1 MALANLLNGAIDN
14 MAKEE
19 TEEKEKL
26 SELYITLFDIEKI
39 RKSNEVMINE
49 INVTQD
55 QVIKEGMMDP
65 EAQKLLLNCYE
76 TAEQEAIQEDE
87 ILRRALSI
95 INEIRNIHHQKIKS
109 LLQSQRSSTFLK
121 LLQISAIRIPLW
133 VPSNDEQPPP
143 LCGAIPPDSSYIAK
157 SGDLVAALVQQSGE
171 DRWIVAEAVGFS
183 NGKYQ
188 IEDIDVKET
197 NRNFTLPKDNVIPLP
212 LMRADPVTCPDAF
225 FCCDQFVLA
234 MYPQTTCFFKALVKA
249 PPKTSNDGYE
259 VLFEDDFKQYT
270 IMMVVAQRYV
280 VSSPD

>member
-1 MALANLLNGAIDN
+1 MVNQ
-14 MAKEE
+14 
-19 TEEKEKL
+19 
-26 SELYITLFDIEKI
+26 
-39 RKSNEVMINE
+39 INS
-49 INVTQD
+49 IQD

-65 EAQKLLLNCYE
+65 ESQTLLLSCYE
-76 TAEQEAIQEDE
+76 TAEREVIEEEE
-87 ILRRALSI
+87 ILRKALAT
-95 INEIRNIHHQKIKS
+95 INEVRNIHHQKIKS

-133 VPSNDEQPPP
+133 VPSNDELPPP
-143 LCGAIPPDSSYIAK
+143 LCGAIPPDVSYIAK

-171 DRWIVAEAVGFS
+171 DRWIVAEAVGFN

-188 IEDIDVKET
+188 VEDIDVKEI
-197 NRNFTLPKDNVIPLP
+197 NRNFTLPKKNVVPLP

-225 FCCDQFVLA
+225 FFCDQFVLA

-249 PPKTSNDGYE
+249 PPKTSIDGYE

-280 VSSPD
+280 VQYPRSYHD